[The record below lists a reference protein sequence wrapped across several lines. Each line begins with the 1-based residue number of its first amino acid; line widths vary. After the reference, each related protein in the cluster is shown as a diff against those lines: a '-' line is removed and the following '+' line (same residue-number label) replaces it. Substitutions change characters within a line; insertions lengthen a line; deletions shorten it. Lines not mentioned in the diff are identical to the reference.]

1 MFSHK
6 CYPEVII
13 REDKSTFPKHH
24 LVWCLVLKKQTKS
37 VIHKTTHTA
46 NMQLQRTDQDLKI
59 YNNIFQNQ
67 TESFSQLNTA
77 NLSPL

>member
-1 MFSHK
+1 
-6 CYPEVII
+6 
-13 REDKSTFPKHH
+13 
-24 LVWCLVLKKQTKS
+24 
-37 VIHKTTHTA
+37 
-46 NMQLQRTDQDLKI
+46 MQLQRTDQDLKI